1 METKEWSCSDLTQW
15 MTDTDKF
22 KKEEISLM
30 KGAEISGKSLPMV
43 DHQVLKDIGI
53 TSVGRQL
60 EIIQFARCLCE
71 ESAVDTAFDIVIER
85 ARITSIIKSRSAMT
99 TMEKTGWDATVVG
112 E

>member
-1 METKEWSCSDLTQW
+1 MSTSVNTEESSVNMDEGVALPEDFREWSCSDLTQW

-43 DHQVLKDIGI
+43 DRQVLKDIGI

-60 EIIQFARCLCE
+60 EIIQ
-71 ESAVDTAFDIVIER
+71 AFQEVIQP
-85 ARITSIIKSRSAMT
+85 AGYLGS
-99 TMEKTGWDATVVG
+99 
-112 E
+112 